1 MDTWI
6 SYVCMSLVIII
17 IMFLQLILSP
27 LSSFLFR
34 YVSKFVKKSERMA
47 AQEELNFTNLY
58 VKNLSEDTTEELL
71 RDQFSKFGKVSSVAI
86 MKDNQGKS
94 RGFGFV
100 NFESSDDAKNAIG
113 ALNGA
118 FIGKHRTSSFLLFD
132 RKNFIS
138 ISLCFEH
145 YYAKKNS
152 LISEINL

>member
-1 MDTWI
+1 M
-6 SYVCMSLVIII
+6 
-17 IMFLQLILSP
+17 
-27 LSSFLFR
+27 
-34 YVSKFVKKSERMA
+34 KKSERMA

-58 VKNLSEDTTEELL
+58 VKNLGEDTTEELL

-100 NFESSDDAKNAIG
+100 NFESSEDAKNAVG

-118 FIGKHRTSSFLLFD
+118 FIGKHRTSSFLFFFFFFD

-138 ISLCFEH
+138 ISFRFEH
-145 YYAKKNS
+145 YYAKKSS